1 MNFLLA
7 HKLVWNA
14 PNEGTPNPLTAPA
27 PTTDTQIEA
36 AGSLLDGDGN
46 DSLSGGTG
54 NDTLAADGPV
64 TIDQLSL
71 PEGFEALVLETR
83 KKEDGTEEAVLATDE
98 ALRII
103 NDPAMSKKDRAQ
115 ALFELN
121 TKILTNMVEEQTA
134 TWRAM
139 NDDWISKSKELPE
152 IGGAK
157 LPETLAGIKKGLDT
171 LGATPEFYEALR
183 ITGAG
188 NHPEVIR
195 VLYAATK
202 HLKEGAPV
210 SGEPPKGKLTLAS
223 ALYPSMP
230 Q

>member
-1 MNFLLA
+1 MT
-7 HKLVWNA
+7 
-14 PNEGTPNPLTAPA
+14 TPAA
-27 PTTDTQIEA
+27 ATDTKAET
-36 AGSLLDGDGN
+36 AGSLLDGAGN
-46 DSLSGGTG
+46 DTLAGDTLAGGTG
-54 NDTLAADGPV
+54 NDTLAAEEPV

-83 KKEDGTEEAVLATDE
+83 KNAEGVEEPVLATAE
-98 ALRII
+98 ALRIL
-103 NDPAMSKKDRAQ
+103 NDSSMSRKDRAQ
-115 ALFELN
+115 ALLELN
-121 TKILTNMVEEQTA
+121 TKILANLVEEQSA

-171 LGATPEFYEALR
+171 LGATPAFYEALR

-195 VLYAATK
+195 ILYAATK
-202 HLKEGAPV
+202 HLKEGTPV

-223 ALYPSMP
+223 TLYPSMP